1 MIFVVNIVLT
11 IVELRFR
18 IFCRRTIHFLFFL
31 QFYQT
36 CHHFLLF
43 SEIGDDLLKILL
55 VWKFYPAEQHCPTWT
70 PSVHQENMFFAAFLI
85 LFRKLLFVLKKIV
98 FPLNFL
104 RKVVNIWI
112 FQQFLHCRFLILV
125 DHLHLRNGDLPFHDH
140 NQHDHHNHKKHEN
153 RFYFIKMCQ

>member
-36 CHHFLLF
+36 CQRFLLF
-43 SEIGDDLLKILL
+43 SENGDDLLKILL
-55 VWKFYPAEQHCPTWT
+55 VWKFYPAKQHCP
-70 PSVHQENMFFAAFLI
+70 SVRQENMFFCSLSDT
-85 LFRKLLFVLKKIV
+85 
-98 FPLNFL
+98 FPQTLVRFEENSFFPWIFL

-125 DHLHLRNGDLPFHDH
+125 DHLHLRNGDLPFHDN
-140 NQHDHHNHKKHEN
+140 NQHDRHNHDKHDN
-153 RFYFIKMCQ
+153 SRYIIKIWQ

>member
-36 CHHFLLF
+36 CQRFLLF
-43 SEIGDDLLKILL
+43 WENGDDLLKILHVL
-55 VWKFYPAEQHCPTWT
+55 KFYPAEQHC

-140 NQHDHHNHKKHEN
+140 NQHDHHNHDKHDN
-153 RFYFIKMCQ
+153 RRYIIKIWQ